1 MTQDQLKAAAE
12 KAGLS
17 KHYING
23 MARGGDMNVIG
34 SDFIERL
41 YQQMIKMNLIPS
53 Q

>member
-1 MTQDQLKAAAE
+1 MTQDQLKSAAE

-17 KHYING
+17 KHFING
-23 MARGGDMNVIG
+23 AAREDMNVIG

-41 YQQMIKMNLIPS
+41 HQQMIKMNLIPP